1 MKISGGWP
9 KLSLCGSRFYPQVI
23 EPHRL
28 FANFPLTVIIYLT
41 HANIRR
47 IVFLMKAPRTL
58 QEAIVYFSDPDR
70 CFEYAKALRFPDG
83 KVVCPRCSSDK
94 NYFIK
99 TRKIWLCKGC
109 NRQFTLKVNT
119 IFEDSPLGLD
129 KWMTGFWMLVNCKNG
144 VSSMEIHRALGI
156 TQKSA
161 WFMLQRLRTA
171 LHNRTFGSTSKL
183 GGPDTELEADE
194 TFVGG
199 LTKNMHKDRKLRLVK
214 QGGMH
219 GGKTVV
225 QGILDRNLR
234 QVRAQIVP
242 NVTRETLQNVLLKN
256 IKYGSK
262 VYTDD
267 AIGYDKVSYSFVHDV
282 VNHAERYVNGRVHT
296 NGLENFWSLL
306 KRGLRGT
313 YVAVEPFHLSR
324 YIDEQ
329 VFRYNNRKRADKTP
343 MNDSDRFKLAMSQ
356 VAGRR
361 LTYTELTGK
370 DESPR
375 HVPTGTGETVEPF

>member
-1 MKISGGWP
+1 
-9 KLSLCGSRFYPQVI
+9 
-23 EPHRL
+23 
-28 FANFPLTVIIYLT
+28 
-41 HANIRR
+41 
-47 IVFLMKAPRTL
+47 
-58 QEAIVYFSDPDR
+58 
-70 CFEYAKALRFPDG
+70 
-83 KVVCPRCSSDK
+83 
-94 NYFIK
+94 
-99 TRKIWLCKGC
+99 
-109 NRQFTLKVNT
+109 
-119 IFEDSPLGLD
+119 
-129 KWMTGFWMLVNCKNG
+129 
-144 VSSMEIHRALGI
+144 
-156 TQKSA
+156 
-161 WFMLQRLRTA
+161 
-171 LHNRTFGSTSKL
+171 
-183 GGPDTELEADE
+183 
-194 TFVGG
+194 
-199 LTKNMHKDRKLRLVK
+199 MHKDRKLRLVK

-234 QVRAQIVP
+234 QVRAQVVP
-242 NVTRETLQNVLLKN
+242 NITRETLQNVLLRN

-267 AIGYDKVSYSFVHDV
+267 AIGYDKVSYNFVHDV

-313 YVAVEPFHLSR
+313 YVAVEPFHLAR

-329 VFRYNNRKRADKTP
+329 VFRYNNRKHSDKSPVT
-343 MNDSDRFKLAMSQ
+343 DAERFKLAMSQ

-361 LTYTELTGK
+361 LTYSNLTGK

>member
-1 MKISGGWP
+1 MD
-9 KLSLCGSRFYPQVI
+9 
-23 EPHRL
+23 
-28 FANFPLTVIIYLT
+28 
-41 HANIRR
+41 
-47 IVFLMKAPRTL
+47 APNTL

-70 CFEYAKALRFPDG
+70 AFEYAKKLRWPDG
-83 KVVCPRCSSDK
+83 KVVCPRCGKAKHS
-94 NYFIK
+94 FIK
-99 TRKIWLCKGC
+99 TRRIWFCYECKK
-109 NRQFTLKVNT
+109 QFTLKLGTV
-119 IFEDSPLGLD
+119 FEDSPLGLD
-129 KWMTGFWMLVNCKNG
+129 KWMTAFWMLVNCKNG
-144 VSSMEIHRALGI
+144 VSSMEIHRTLGI

-171 LHNRTFGSTSKL
+171 LHNRSFGSTSKL
-183 GGPDTELEADE
+183 GGPDSELEADE
-194 TFVGG
+194 TFIGG
-199 LTKNMHKDRKLRLVK
+199 LTKNMHKDRKLTLVQK
-214 QGGMH
+214 GGVH

-234 QVRAQIVP
+234 QVRCEVVP

-267 AIGYDKVSYSFVHDV
+267 AIGYDKVSYNFIHGV

-313 YVAVEPFHLSR
+313 YVAVEPFHLFR
-324 YIDEQ
+324 YVDEQ
-329 VFRYNNRKRADKTP
+329 VFRYNNRKHADKTP
-343 MNDSDRFKLAMSQ
+343 MNDAERFAIAMSL

-361 LTYTELTGK
+361 LTYTNLTGK
-370 DESPR
+370 DESLR
-375 HVPTGTGETVEPF
+375 HVPTGTGEAQQTPE